1 MSAMT
6 MTDATDVLAHT
17 SRWLLVWSGL
27 LAVTAMSVPSRAE
40 VKGGLFQ
47 PVRPPRRVQ
56 VIAHR
61 GVTRAAPENT
71 RPAYQLAVEIG
82 VEWVEVDIRLTKD
95 GHHVLIHDG
104 KLDRTTDGKGP
115 VSERTLEEIRQL
127 DAGSWFAPRFAGQR
141 VPTFVQVL
149 AWAKGKINLY
159 LDCKATDP
167 RKLVT
172 EILEAGMEHQVMIF
186 DSRENAAR
194 IHRISG
200 GKIPIMPD
208 YDKDVP
214 YDDWFGKTKPV
225 ALEVD
230 HDLLSDELVR
240 RARAAGV
247 FIQTDALGPLLD
259 TPAGWRKLVSRGV
272 NWIQSDRPDGVLA
285 MFYKQG
291 ARRRPRIVLG
301 DHRGAKQLAPENTLA
316 AFKKS
321 IELGMDMTEIDVRTT
336 RDGKLVVIH
345 DGTLDRTTNGTGAV
359 RAKTLAEIR
368 ELGAGAWFGR
378 QFVHEKVPTFT
389 EVLTL
394 CKDKIRIKVDVKDAS
409 PKRLAE
415 EIRACGMAK
424 QVIVLDTP
432 AYLKRL
438 AEIAPEI
445 PCKTWWRKDED
456 LEPILEKIKP
466 EALEISWGRLT
477 RERVETCHKRGI
489 KAFTCTPGRALP
501 VQAYLDMMKT
511 GVDIIQTDY
520 PLLMIRAV
528 ELTTAG
534 QAAAP

>member
-1 MSAMT
+1 MSA
-6 MTDATDVLAHT
+6 
-17 SRWLLVWSGL
+17 WLGL
-27 LAVTAMSVPSRAE
+27 IALTAVGVSSEAE
-40 VKGGLFQ
+40 VKDGLFQ

-56 VIAHR
+56 VVAHR

-82 VEWVEVDIRLTKD
+82 VEWVEVDIRLTRD
-95 GHHVLIHDG
+95 GHHVLIHDS

-115 VSERTLEEIRQL
+115 VSQRTLEEIRQL

-141 VPTFVQVL
+141 VPTFPQVL
-149 AWAKGKINLY
+149 AWAKDKINLY
-159 LDCKATDP
+159 LDCKAVDP
-167 RKLVT
+167 KKLVA
-172 EILEAGMEHQVMIF
+172 EILEAGMERQVVVF
-186 DSRENAAR
+186 DSRESAEK
-194 IHRISG
+194 IHRMSG

-208 YDKDVP
+208 YDKRVP
-214 YDDWFGKTKPV
+214 YDHWFGQTKPV

-259 TPAGWRKLVSRGV
+259 TPAGWRTLVSRGV

-321 IELGMDMTEIDVRTT
+321 IELGMGMTEIDVRTT

-378 QFVHEKVPTFT
+378 QFVHERVPTFT

-394 CKDKIRIKVDVKDAS
+394 CRDKIRVKVDVKDAS
-409 PKRLAE
+409 PKRVAE
-415 EIRACGMAK
+415 EIRACGMTK
-424 QVIVLDTP
+424 QVIVLDSP

-445 PCKTWWRKDED
+445 PCKTWWRKDEE
-456 LEPILEKIKP
+456 LEPILEQIKP
-466 EALEISWGRLT
+466 EALEISCGRLT
-477 RERVETCHKRGI
+477 RERVEMCHKRGI
-489 KAFTCTPGRALP
+489 NAFTCTPGRALP
-501 VQAYLDMMKT
+501 IKAYLRMMET
-511 GVDIIQTDY
+511 GVDIIQTDH

-528 ELTTAG
+528 ELATAG
-534 QAAAP
+534 QAAKH